1 MVPLVRVE
9 DLLGKGT
16 AVLSW
21 PAAGAAAAGSIDL
34 GGIDITHG
42 VVVYVFCCWVS
53 WDPSAYTSHPVHN
66 VICRDA
72 MSRHCFCFR
81 IVSDGW
87 IVRTGVAHS
96 VSFQWKNPD
105 FLSRHPDFLLK
116 NVEFII

>member
-1 MVPLVRVE
+1 MLFELWTDVVPLVRVE

-53 WDPSAYTSHPVHN
+53 WPVCSTTAN
-66 VICRDA
+66 
-72 MSRHCFCFR
+72 
-81 IVSDGW
+81 
-87 IVRTGVAHS
+87 TVAQS
-96 VSFQWKNPD
+96 W
-105 FLSRHPDFLLK
+105 LSTPGHILPVTTRCLLYDW
-116 NVEFII
+116 